1 MAYHVK
7 LDVFEGP
14 LDLLLYL
21 IKKDQIDIYDIPMAR
36 ITKAYLEYIEVMK
49 LLDLDVVGEFLVMAA
64 TLIKI
69 KSRMLLPPEEVE
81 EPEEEIED
89 PRTELVRQLV
99 EYQKYKEAASHLEG
113 METKQRKLFSRP
125 LAGDLKDEA
134 WPGGLGVGLF
144 DLLTSFKD
152 ILVRVEEEK
161 FHEIKPEI
169 LTLQEK
175 MGHILGV
182 LRRKSRVGFS
192 TLFDG
197 GLGKLDLIV
206 TFLALLELIRL
217 RKVLIRQPRPFDEI
231 MVARA

>member
-49 LLDLDVVGEFLVMAA
+49 LLDLNVVGEFLVMAA

-81 EPEEEIED
+81 EIEEEIED
-89 PRTELVRQLV
+89 PRAELVMKLL

-113 METKQRKLFSRP
+113 METEQRKLFVRP
-125 LAGDLKDEA
+125 LSGDLKDEA

-152 ILVRVEEEK
+152 ILARVKEEE
-161 FHEIKPEI
+161 FHEIRPRTV
-169 LTLQEK
+169 TLQEK
-175 MGHILGV
+175 MAHILRV
-182 LRRKSRVGFS
+182 LRGESRVGFT

-206 TFLALLELIRL
+206 TFMALLELIRL
-217 RKVLIRQPRPFDEI
+217 REVTFRQPRPFGEI
-231 MVARA
+231 LVARA